1 MPDAQALRSA
11 MKGFG
16 TNEKE
21 LIRVLAGKDPLQVEA
36 IRTAYD
42 NGLRRNLVNDIKSE
56 TSGYFERG
64 LLQLV
69 RGPLNNDCYELLE
82 AMDGLGTNEL
92 ILDDILMG
100 RSNADMRAIKSAFER
115 MCRRK
120 LEDVVKS
127 DLSGKVQRH
136 FLITLAANRAEDSE
150 PVAPKQVEDDVMNI
164 YRATEGKIG
173 TDEVLVSSIFSTRND
188 AQLRAIAYS
197 YQQKFN
203 KNLESV
209 IRSEFSGHLKDALS
223 CQLGIACDKYMHA
236 AVRLEEA
243 MAGAGTKDKLLVGR
257 VIRYHWDRN
266 DLANIKGAYQK
277 RYGRSLASRIKSETS
292 GDYERML
299 LGCIG
304 EH

>member
-209 IRSEFSGHLKDALS
+209 IRSVSVTPLQSPA
-223 CQLGIACDKYMHA
+223 
-236 AVRLEEA
+236 
-243 MAGAGTKDKLLVGR
+243 
-257 VIRYHWDRN
+257 
-266 DLANIKGAYQK
+266 
-277 RYGRSLASRIKSETS
+277 
-292 GDYERML
+292 
-299 LGCIG
+299 
-304 EH
+304 